1 MALSRRS
8 LLKGLGVAAAAK
20 VLSPLIRVRK
30 ATAAAGGKRIVIVG
44 IGGGLRLRE
53 SLGMGEG
60 ATMPNLFGTTPLV
73 TGFAT
78 GSQGAPRIAPEYA
91 QIAQPLAMPAVRP
104 VPLYKQGSLITNL
117 RYADGPPG
125 HLQGHGCLLSGFYNR
140 LENRADARMP
150 VPTIFEIHR
159 QKASAPATDAW
170 YISQVGGFYRALIA
184 SENPAYGPRYAG
196 IEPGD
201 ARYFQ
206 VWYRDA
212 AAPGGG
218 FNTTDAIAVTFCW

>member
-1 MALSRRS
+1 MNRRKF
-8 LLKGLGVAAAAK
+8 LRGGLAGLGAVAATKA
-20 VLSPLIRVRK
+20 LSPLIKVK
-30 ATAAAGGKRIVIVG
+30 HASAAGNGKRIIVVG

-91 QIAQPLAMPAVRP
+91 AVAPQLVLPAVRP
-104 VPLYKQGSLITNL
+104 QPLHKLGSLITNL

-159 QKASAPATDAW
+159 QKANAPATDAW

-184 SENPAYGPRYAG
+184 SEHAG
-196 IEPGD
+196 QLADRRILGVIF
-201 ARYFQ
+201 RN
-206 VWYRDA
+206 RR
-212 AAPGGG
+212 
-218 FNTTDAIAVTFCW
+218 